1 MGRRSFGVTATQI
14 NRMISTSN
22 AAAKQR
28 ERMNLI
34 NSQIGIQT
42 EKEPEYEIID
52 FDFNIESRVSHVCFL
67 ETNMYRKISKYV
79 TQDGNRYPIYGD
91 WSSKTKKHK
100 KTIKLTNQTLEELNT
115 YYDFLIR
122 EFSFEIVQRLNNEEK
137 YEKVLV
143 EKDAK
148 QKCNLESDSINKY
161 QKDITKTKALIDS
174 LDNNLIIKNKKI
186 ERKRKSLSFAKSQN
200 NCLLFSIL
208 TFGIHALVHSKKRI
222 NRLEEKITV
231 LEESILNIREE
242 IKASY
247 I

>member
-1 MGRRSFGVTATQI
+1 MGRRSFGLTATQI

-122 EFSFEIVQRLNNEEK
+122 EFSFEIVQRLNNEDL
-137 YEKVLV
+137 YP
-143 EKDAK
+143 
-148 QKCNLESDSINKY
+148 SWF
-161 QKDITKTKALIDS
+161 
-174 LDNNLIIKNKKI
+174 II
-186 ERKRKSLSFAKSQN
+186 RR
-200 NCLLFSIL
+200 
-208 TFGIHALVHSKKRI
+208 
-222 NRLEEKITV
+222 
-231 LEESILNIREE
+231 
-242 IKASY
+242 
-247 I
+247 